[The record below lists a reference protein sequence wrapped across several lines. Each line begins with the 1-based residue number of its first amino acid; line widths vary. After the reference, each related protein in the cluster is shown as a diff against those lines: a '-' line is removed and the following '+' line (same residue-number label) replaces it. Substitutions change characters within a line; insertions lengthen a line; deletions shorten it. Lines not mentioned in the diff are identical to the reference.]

1 MFSLNGKM
9 YGILF
14 CINFTKKQ
22 GSLRTL
28 FLCKLTGF
36 FVKISSG
43 AAAVVSSLPPRTG
56 GRLWQNLAT
65 NFFIQTLSKNKIQRI
80 NDVTI

>member
-1 MFSLNGKM
+1 MFLLNGKM
-9 YGILF
+9 YGIPF

-43 AAAVVSSLPPRTG
+43 AAAASRATRPAQAGVYGKILP
-56 GRLWQNLAT
+56 
-65 NFFIQTLSKNKIQRI
+65 RI
-80 NDVTI
+80 FSYKLYPKTKYNE